1 MSSSASLPPAVDE
14 EFEAVATQV
23 LKRTQSMVNKY
34 RRLLLVEAEVRPPL
48 ATTLGAHMH
57 SCRHS
62 YTGCPLPPSYF
73 RPQRFSPSS
82 EMVMIDRTFNQEE
95 RSNLTQD
102 KRMVLVD
109 PGKER
114 ERSEGSERVHKGVV
128 LIYGGIFEG
137 SHHLIRFLRSRFHS
151 KSILNSKDSR
161 FNS

>member
-23 LKRTQSMVNKY
+23 LKRTQTMVNKY
-34 RRLLLVEAEVRPPL
+34 RRLLLVEAEVRLPL
-48 ATTLGAHMH
+48 AMTLGAHMH

-62 YTGCPLPPSYF
+62 YTGPPPPPSF

-114 ERSEGSERVHKGVV
+114 ERGVRGV
-128 LIYGGIFEG
+128 RECTKVFC
-137 SHHLIRFLRSRFHS
+137 
-151 KSILNSKDSR
+151 
-161 FNS
+161 